1 MDKWLNQPMVVR
13 IISVLLA
20 IMLWFVVN
28 GSGPNSPTTTA
39 STQNVIRIDNAAL
52 EVRYDEREVALLEAP
67 QTVDLI
73 LRGSERDLSLFRL
86 RDYKVYADVTGFGPG
101 EVRVPVQFEGFPPN
115 LHVEASPA
123 EVRIVLEAR
132 ESRSMPVDVEWL
144 GTLQEGFQLG
154 SPLIR
159 PAEVRIGGG
168 KSLLDRVVSVKAYVP
183 LNAKGEHLIREA
195 ALRAVD
201 AQGNR
206 LDVDIQPATVRVE
219 VPIHSPRK
227 TVPLNLQW
235 LGRLPDGY
243 SVSAVEIS
251 PREVTLF
258 GPLSVLNNYQQYRGP
273 ALDLTNLK
281 ETQVL
286 RLSVPIEKGLFRVK
300 PEVIEVRIQ
309 ISPSRTRVIEQVP
322 IQVRGLPAGKEIQ
335 WIQPENG
342 KLDLTLEGTGE
353 RLDAL
358 SANDVQ
364 VILDVSQLSEGEH
377 RSKIEVKLPPFIKVK
392 GVLPEARFLLQAAG
406 SREPAEADH
415 QPEGVMPPE
424 RPSNEEG

>member
-13 IISVLLA
+13 IVSVLLA

-28 GSGPNSPTTTA
+28 GSSPNPVTTTA
-39 STQNVIRIDNAAL
+39 ITQNEIRIDNAAL

-73 LRGSERDLSLFRL
+73 LRGSQRDLSLFRL

-101 EVRVPVQFEGFPPN
+101 EVRVPVQFDGFPPN
-115 LHVEASPA
+115 LHVEANPA

-132 ESRSMPVDVEWL
+132 ESKSMPVDVEWL
-144 GTLQEGFQLG
+144 GMLPEGFQLG
-154 SPLIR
+154 SPLIQ

-168 KSLLDRVVSVKAYVP
+168 KSLLERVVSVKAYVH
-183 LNAKGEHLIREA
+183 LNARGEHLIQEA
-195 ALRAVD
+195 SLRAVD

-206 LDVDIQPATVRVE
+206 LNVDIQPATVRVE
-219 VPIHSPRK
+219 VPIRSPRK
-227 TVPLNLQW
+227 TVPLDLQW
-235 LGRLPDGY
+235 QGRLPDGY
-243 SVSAVEIS
+243 SVSAVEMS
-251 PREVTLF
+251 PQEVTLI
-258 GPLSVLNNYQQYRGP
+258 GPLAVLNKYHQYRGP
-273 ALDLTNLK
+273 TLDLTTLK

-286 RLSVPIEKGLFRVK
+286 KLSVPIEKGLFRVE
-300 PEVIEVRIQ
+300 PAVIEVRVQ
-309 ISPSRTRVIEQVP
+309 ISPSRTRVIEQLP
-322 IQVRGLPAGKEIQ
+322 IQIRGLPAGKEIK
-335 WIQPENG
+335 WLQPENG

-364 VILDVSQLSEGEH
+364 VILDVSRLSEGEH
-377 RSKIEVKLPPFIKVK
+377 RSRMEVKLPPFIQVK
-392 GVLPEARFLLQAAG
+392 GVLPEARFLLLAAG
-406 SREPAEADH
+406 SREPAGD

-424 RPSNEEG
+424 RPPNESR